1 MVRILKFSIVVLFL
15 AVSGLPPVFA
25 QDQKVIATVNDVPI
39 TSYDVQQR
47 INLLKLLGDRS
58 AGENR
63 KKILNEL
70 IDDRAKIEEARKFK
84 AEASEK
90 DIDDRLIEVAKGL
103 KTDGKG
109 LKGRLKSAD
118 ITLDA
123 MRQYLAAQIAF
134 GRIIRGKYNVSVTAT
149 PAEIDQRLAGYK
161 AEIDGKLRKYMS
173 DPRMQPITVYQVQ
186 EINFPIDAGEG
197 GITNE
202 LLQSRAIEVNQYL
215 GRFKGCK
222 SARAAASGIFNVKVG
237 KVIEAD
243 GRKLPKQLRAALDKS
258 KPGRGIGPMRAGNG
272 LQVLAFCGVRKLV
285 PPKPEVSYPTRQ
297 QAEAAVTNEKFA
309 KVVAK
314 YSAQFRKGLFI
325 EYRDPSYA
333 Q

>member
-1 MVRILKFSIVVLFL
+1 MLRFLKVLSLILCCSCAAIAPVL
-15 AVSGLPPVFA
+15 A
-25 QDQKVIATVNDVPI
+25 QDQKVLATVNDVPL
-39 TSYDVQQR
+39 TSFDVQQR

-58 AGENR
+58 AGDSR
-63 KKILNEL
+63 KKVLNDL

-84 AEASEK
+84 ADASDKE
-90 DIDDRLIEVAKGL
+90 IDARLIEVAKGMN
-103 KTDGKG
+103 TDAKG
-109 LKGRLKSAD
+109 LKARLKAAD
-118 ITLDA
+118 ITLDS

-134 GRIIRGKYNVSVTAT
+134 GRIIRGKYNVSVNAT
-149 PAEIDQRLAGYK
+149 PAEVDKRLAGYK
-161 AEIDGKLRKYMS
+161 AEIDGKVRKFMS
-173 DPRMQPITVYQVQ
+173 DPRMQPITVYQLQ

-197 GITNE
+197 GLTNE

-215 GRFKGCK
+215 SRFKGCK

-237 KVIEAD
+237 KVVEAD
-243 GRKLPKQLRAALDKS
+243 GRKLPKPLKAALDKS
-258 KPGRGIGPMRAGNG
+258 KPGRGIGPMRAGSG

-297 QAEAAVTNEKFA
+297 QAEAAVVNEKYA

-314 YSAQFRKGLFI
+314 YSTQFRKGLFI